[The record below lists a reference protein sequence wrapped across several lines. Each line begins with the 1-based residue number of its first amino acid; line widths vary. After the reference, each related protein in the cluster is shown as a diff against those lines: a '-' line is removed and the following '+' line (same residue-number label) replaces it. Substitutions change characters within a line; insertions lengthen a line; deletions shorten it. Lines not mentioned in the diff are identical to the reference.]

1 MLHRTFYC
9 DPCGWS
15 QAETSEGI
23 AARLRGVGLLKRD
36 KKPDAELLAQLLPG
50 ATPKMVCPQC
60 GSIGLRAAEGIAE
73 EDADSWQ
80 AAVLCQGCRK
90 PIPPE
95 RLEALPEAKR
105 CLACQAK
112 TERDPE
118 GDNEPE
124 FCKHC
129 GSLVELRVSSRGGL
143 TRYRRFCTGQPPCR
157 LD

>member
-1 MLHRTFYC
+1 MKLCRFHC
-9 DPCGWS
+9 EACGWS
-15 QAETSEGI
+15 VAETSQGI

-36 KKPDAELLAQLLPG
+36 KSPDNELLTQLLPG
-50 ATPKMVCPQC
+50 ATAKMSCPDC
-60 GSIGLRAAEGIAE
+60 GSLGLRAAEEAAE
-73 EDADSWQ
+73 GDEDSWQ
-80 AAVLCQGCRK
+80 AAVLCEGCRK

-95 RLEALPEAKR
+95 RLEALPEATR

-112 TERDPE
+112 SESDPE
-118 GDNEPE
+118 GDFEPE